1 MMYMNSIADEALKFG
16 NRFDDSEV
24 YVVKTISN
32 TVYIDSTKIS
42 NIETKIDSGLSF
54 RMAKDH
60 KLGKASVT
68 LNGKSTVKE
77 CVDMAE
83 RIASFSPS
91 NSGFKGY
98 VMPAKAKI
106 KTSGIWD
113 KKVENITPGQMTEI
127 VGTIIDNVATDVVL
141 GGLLRVSTVE
151 ALVENSN
158 GVHSEHSST
167 LVYGYLTSMTKRE
180 HPGEGQEIIYGTQL
194 EIDAEGLGRALSQK
208 AIAAAEAKPFKGS
221 KKLTMVLPPGEL
233 GDMLMSSAGSALN
246 GENVFYGRSLWQNK
260 IGEKVTSDSLS
271 LTDDPTVAA
280 PLASVFDDEGTP
292 TEKRK
297 LVENGVLRS
306 YIRDSFVGES
316 TGNGMRRSSVDAQGL
331 YERSITI
338 KPINMVVTPGRMTQD
353 EIIDQTE
360 NGIIVD
366 KFAWP
371 EADPLTGRFGLEVR
385 CGHVIEKGKIV
396 GTINN
401 ALMMGNMIDA
411 LNNIEFIGKD
421 TKIVGLTTVPTM
433 SFSGIDLV
441 GN

>member
-1 MMYMNSIADEALKFG
+1 MMQMDSIADEALRYGKK
-16 NRFDDSEV
+16 FDDSEV
-24 YVVKTISN
+24 YVVRTFSN
-32 TVYIDSTKIS
+32 TVYVESTKIS
-42 NIETKIDSGLSF
+42 NVETKTDSGLSF

-68 LNGKSTVKE
+68 LNGKSTVAG

-98 VMPAKAKI
+98 VMPSRAKI
-106 KTSGIWD
+106 STSGIWD
-113 KKVENITPGQMTEI
+113 KKVENITHEQMIEI
-127 VGTIIDNVATDVVL
+127 VKSIADNVEKDVVL
-141 GGLLRVSTVE
+141 GGLLRVSTIE
-151 ALVENSN
+151 ALVANSN

-167 LVYGYLTSMTKRE
+167 LVYGHFTSMARKE
-180 HPGEGQEIIYGTQL
+180 HPGEGQEAIHGTQL
-194 EIDAEGLGRALSQK
+194 SIDTEEIGRSLSQR
-208 AIAAAEAKPFKGS
+208 AVSAAKAKPFRGS
-221 KKLTMVLPPGEL
+221 RRLTMILPPGEL

-246 GENVFYGRSLWQNK
+246 GENVFYGRSLWQDK
-260 IGEKVTSDSLS
+260 IGEKIASDSLS
-271 LTDDPTVAA
+271 LTDDPTVEA
-280 PLASVFDDEGTP
+280 PLASAFDDEGTP

-297 LVENGVLRS
+297 LVEKGVLRS

-331 YERSITI
+331 YERSISI
-338 KPINMVVTPGRMTQD
+338 KPINMVVTPGKMTR
-353 EIIDQTE
+353 DQIVEQTDS
-360 NGIIVD
+360 GILID

-385 CGHVIEKGKIV
+385 CGHLIEKGKIV

-401 ALMMGNMIDA
+401 ALMIGNMMDA
-411 LNNIEFIGKD
+411 LSNIENIGND
-421 TKIVGLTTVPTM
+421 QKIVGLTTIPTM
-433 SFSGIDLV
+433 SFSGMDLV